1 MKRFKRVFRPS
12 VMGLE
17 KRELL
22 AAVAHTYTV
31 KNLFDNEVPGSLRA
45 AVEASNAHPPTT
57 AGDFNVIEFAPGLQ
71 GVIPLTL
78 GELDLTTA
86 VHINTGDG
94 TLATGGLT
102 PPAPANTSIA
112 ISGSN
117 SSRIFEIDGGVTAFI
132 NGLTLEN
139 GSAASPSFNPG
150 VGGGDGGAIQE
161 DKASNLTLTGDAF
174 VNNFS
179 SNRGGA
185 VFNYYG
191 TLNVTGCAFLN
202 NSTTFHGG
210 AIYNSG
216 LMPISEG
223 NLFSNNTAGEGGGAI
238 ENANSNL
245 QIPPAVVATITHSI
259 FTNNSAV
266 YGGAV
271 GNQNDSIIH
280 LIGDNFLTNHASTN
294 GGAVLNGTSSDGSAA
309 DDIGSDFLENTAGVN
324 GGAIYSW
331 GALTLSATTNV
342 AFNTAGQQGG
352 GVWIGNGTTYTPNG
366 ARVQF
371 NTPNNVYFNV

>member
-22 AAVAHTYTV
+22 AVAHTYTV
-31 KNLFDNEVPGSLRA
+31 MNLLDNEVPGSLRA
-45 AVEASNAHPPTT
+45 AVEASNAHPPST
-57 AGDFNVIEFAPGLQ
+57 AGDFNVIEFAPGLQNAHPPAPGGFNVIGFDPGLQ

-78 GELDLTTA
+78 GELDLICA
-86 VHINTGDG
+86 VHINTGEG
-94 TLATGGLT
+94 TSATGGLT
-102 PPAPANTSIA
+102 PTAPANTSIA

-117 SSRIFEIDGGVTAFI
+117 RSRIFEIDGGVTAVI
-132 NGLTLEN
+132 NGLTFGN

-150 VGGGDGGAIQE
+150 SGGGDGGAIQE
-161 DKASNLTLTGDAF
+161 DKAGNLTLTGDAF
-174 VNNFS
+174 VNNFA

-185 VFNYYG
+185 VFNDYG

-216 LMPISEG
+216 IMVADTD
-223 NLFSNNTAGEGGGAI
+223 LFSSNTAGEGGGAI

-245 QIPPAVVATITHSI
+245 QIPPAVVATITHCI
-259 FTNNSAV
+259 FADNSAV

-271 GNQNDSIIH
+271 SNQNDSIIH
-280 LIGDNFLTNHASTN
+280 LNGDNFLTNHASTY
-294 GGAVLNGTSSDGSAA
+294 GGAIFNGPGCAA
-309 DDIGSDFLENTAGVN
+309 DVTGCIFLGNTAGVA
-324 GGAIYSW
+324 GGAIYSI
-331 GALTLSATTNV
+331 GALTISNSTFL
-342 AFNTAGQQGG
+342 FNSPSPPPRGPILGPPFSPLL
-352 GVWIGNGTTYTPNG
+352 Y
-366 ARVQF
+366 
-371 NTPNNVYFNV
+371 